1 MNLADFFLPAFIAV
15 EVFLILLLYRFVL
28 RDWIIEKWEEK
39 LDEEGWLLIKLDPV
53 IEEIEDR
60 MHDKLQQ
67 FQDSFFG
74 SVGAMTKKAKN
85 LDPMN
90 NLRKA
95 VKDGDWGSKLLEY
108 TANNANLGG
117 LLANESVKE
126 AIKGGETGDSKGLE
140 SQIPK
145 KIKDFLHK

>member
-1 MNLADFFLPAFIAV
+1 MNLADLFLPAFIAV

-60 MHDKLQQ
+60 VHDKLQQ

-90 NLRKA
+90 NLR
-95 VKDGDWGSKLLEY
+95 L
-108 TANNANLGG
+108 
-117 LLANESVKE
+117 
-126 AIKGGETGDSKGLE
+126 
-140 SQIPK
+140 
-145 KIKDFLHK
+145 

>member
-1 MNLADFFLPAFIAV
+1 
-15 EVFLILLLYRFVL
+15 
-28 RDWIIEKWEEK
+28 
-39 LDEEGWLLIKLDPV
+39 
-53 IEEIEDR
+53 
-60 MHDKLQQ
+60 
-67 FQDSFFG
+67 
-74 SVGAMTKKAKN
+74 MTTKAKN

-95 VKDGDWGSKLLEY
+95 VKDGDWGSMLLEY
-108 TANNANLGG
+108 TANKANLGG